1 MAITKF
7 IYKFCIL
14 GFSIRTKEDRGDLQ
28 GIIMQNFTLIGATV
42 AKMSVIG
49 PLARYYHAKFYTDR
63 CHCRQDVCNWTE
75 KLKKQQ
81 I

>member
-49 PLARYYHAKFYTDR
+49 PR
-63 CHCRQDVCNWTE
+63 N
-75 KLKKQQ
+75 
-81 I
+81 